1 MKKLKKIILIIILLF
16 GILLI
21 PIKVSCGG
29 PFFTCATPPDE
40 NGLVSTF
47 YEVEP
52 LGIYIFELI
61 FGTDGVIKYHR
72 VEVNKPYF

>member
-1 MKKLKKIILIIILLF
+1 M
-16 GILLI
+16 
-21 PIKVSCGG
+21 
-29 PFFTCATPPDE
+29 PPDE

-61 FGTDGVIKYHR
+61 FGTDGVIKYYR